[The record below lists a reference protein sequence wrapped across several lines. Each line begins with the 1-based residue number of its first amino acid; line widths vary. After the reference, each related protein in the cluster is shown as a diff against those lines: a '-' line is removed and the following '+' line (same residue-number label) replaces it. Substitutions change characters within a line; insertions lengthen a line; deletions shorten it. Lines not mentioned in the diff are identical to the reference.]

1 MWDFAGRARFAG
13 EMRWSVMLDFALL
26 ALLGV
31 LLTVVMVYA
40 MFYALRRWL

>member
-1 MWDFAGRARFAG
+1 MWDLARGPRFAG
-13 EMRWSVMLDFALL
+13 EMRWSVMLDFALV